1 MIDQYKRDIT
11 YLRLS
16 VTERCQLRC
25 TYCRADEGAC
35 PRAEELRAEDFARIV
50 RVMGQLGINKVRL
63 TGGEPLLRKDI
74 LDIVAQV
81 AGAAKLKDLS
91 MTTNAQMLAGRA
103 GALKAAG
110 LRRLNISLD
119 SLRPDVFREM
129 TGGDLQL
136 VLDAIDEALDAGLTP
151 LKINMVVV
159 AGLNDGEVDDFIA
172 LTRERP
178 LDVRFIELMP
188 IGDQG
193 RNTARRISNQDLLLA
208 RPYLQALPAR
218 YAGQP
223 SADYQVPGYPGRV
236 GFISPISHQFCGDC
250 NRIRVMSDGN
260 LRPCLG
266 VDHQISLKEA
276 LQGDDQG
283 LLELIRQVIYEKP
296 IGHAFQTCSG
306 SERNMSRIGG

>member
-1 MIDQYKRDIT
+1 MIDQYKRDMPIYVIIT
-11 YLRLS
+11 NAPLPAPG
-16 VTERCQLRC
+16 
-25 TYCRADEGAC
+25 ADEGAC
-35 PRAEELRAEDFARIV
+35 PKAEELRAEDFARIV

-136 VLDAIDEALDAGLTP
+136 VLDAIDEALDAADI

-172 LTRERP
+172 HA
-178 LDVRFIELMP
+178 
-188 IGDQG
+188 
-193 RNTARRISNQDLLLA
+193 NARW
-208 RPYLQALPAR
+208 
-218 YAGQP
+218 
-223 SADYQVPGYPGRV
+223 
-236 GFISPISHQFCGDC
+236 
-250 NRIRVMSDGN
+250 
-260 LRPCLG
+260 
-266 VDHQISLKEA
+266 
-276 LQGDDQG
+276 
-283 LLELIRQVIYEKP
+283 
-296 IGHAFQTCSG
+296 TCAY
-306 SERNMSRIGG
+306 

>member
-81 AGAAKLKDLS
+81 AGAAKLNDLS

>member
-35 PRAEELRAEDFARIV
+35 PKAEELRAEDFARIV

-172 LTRERP
+172 LTRKRQ

-208 RPYLQALPAR
+208 RPYLQALPPR

>member
-1 MIDQYKRDIT
+1 MIDQYNREIT

-16 VTERCQLRC
+16 LTERCQLRC
-25 TYCRADEGAC
+25 TYCRAEEGAC
-35 PRAEELRAEDFARIV
+35 PKAEELSAEDFARIV
-50 RVMGQLGINKVRL
+50 RVMTHLGINKVRL

-74 LDIVAQV
+74 LEIVSRV
-81 AGAAKLKDLS
+81 GAVPGLKDLS
-91 MTTNAQMLAGRA
+91 MTTNAQMLPGKAA
-103 GALKAAG
+103 ALKAAG

-119 SLRPDVFREM
+119 SLKPDVFREM

-136 VLDAIDEALDAGLTP
+136 VLNGIDEAIEVGLVP
-151 LKINMVVV
+151 LKINVVVV
-159 AGLNDGEVDDFIA
+159 AGMNDGEVDDFIA

-188 IGDQG
+188 IGDRG

-208 RPYLQALPAR
+208 RPYLQALPPR

-223 SADYQVPGYPGRV
+223 SADYQVPGYLGRV

-266 VDHQISLKEA
+266 VDHQISLKDA
-276 LQGDDQG
+276 LQGGDQG